1 MVAVNARCL
10 DGVEV
15 DSLKVKKVDGRKF

>member
-1 MVAVNARCL
+1 MVAVNVRCL

-15 DSLKVKKVDGRKF
+15 DSLKVKKVDGRSF